1 MTQKLQFNDMTYR
14 DISEHQIVQS
24 YVMRQKILALNISID
39 NIPDDGAY
47 ILIWR
52 EAKICCQI
60 FNKAYIQQYFRLSSV
75 NIQSIFTFL
84 LIHSFVQ

>member
-47 ILIWR
+47 ILI
-52 EAKICCQI
+52 
-60 FNKAYIQQYFRLSSV
+60 
-75 NIQSIFTFL
+75 
-84 LIHSFVQ
+84 